1 MNSATVREPVIAPVA
16 SDDDEVLYE
25 IIDGQRIGL
34 PPMSVLSV
42 WIASQLL
49 TYIGTYG
56 RTQDLGR
63 VLSEALF
70 HLPLPADRNRRPDL
84 AFVSYQRWAK
94 NRPLPPLDNAWNVL
108 PNLVVE
114 VVSPTDRA
122 EDLLQKVAE
131 YLDAGVTVVWV
142 IYPRCQQ
149 VYVYESSTNVR
160 ALTRAD
166 ELDGGTVL
174 PGFRLQL
181 GELFLEPA
189 ANGVAPDDA

>member
-131 YLDAGVTVVWV
+131 YLGAGVTVVWV